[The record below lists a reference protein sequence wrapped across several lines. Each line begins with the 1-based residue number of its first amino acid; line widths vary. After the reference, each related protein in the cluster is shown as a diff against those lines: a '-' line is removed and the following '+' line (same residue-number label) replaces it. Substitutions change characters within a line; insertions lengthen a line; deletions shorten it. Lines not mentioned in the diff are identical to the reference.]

1 MGYHLADAIELLF
14 GVKGGSAITP
24 GTSGEQIKADID
36 SIVQQLH
43 TGGDL
48 ELKFTA
54 NQASLTALRD
64 ELKKAAS
71 GIEVTLVK
79 GADAGGGSPDP
90 GKNNTDDELKRIR
103 DLISGTKELYR
114 LKRDGAKFKN
124 ANAAQAYSDAA
135 ATLEADL
142 QRQAAAANLTAKQI
156 KTLQDVQRRGETE
169 LAAEKLRAQKAANDA
184 QAAETKRTK
193 ASISQIAELRSQW
206 RNWQSELKTAKAA
219 GIVESPDLADMEDA
233 ARRALTVVRK
243 DKNGVEQQRFELA
256 GLINETDLAKVHIE
270 DLNRIELGAAIG
282 TIKAVRSNVK
292 SLTDE
297 HNGQEMAVAAVT
309 NSYAKLANRVQDY
322 MTRIQPSLQRD
333 PGLQQKLQT
342 MVDQI
347 RLGTSG
353 EYKTVLQASAA
364 FQQLQGEIKGAGLE
378 TENLWQSV
386 NRIVKQKFGY
396 GVLASAA
403 LMARRQLVQVYQNVA
418 ELDAKLTE
426 LQIVSGETG
435 DTMARYMDKA
445 AVSAKR
451 VSAAITDI
459 IDATTVYR
467 RLGFSMSN
475 SLDFA
480 ELTTMYSKVG
490 GVDIGEAESNITA
503 IIKAFNLENAEKL
516 RAAMDKIVTIGNNFA
531 ISSAEIGL
539 GLNNAASALVA
550 ANNSFDESL
559 AVLTAAQAIT
569 QDASKSSTAIRT
581 IAARLTQSSTEL
593 GELGEEIDEAYN
605 TTAKYRE
612 KLLTIT
618 GVDILQENGEDFK
631 STFQILRELA
641 GAWEGLSNM
650 DQASVTYMVAGIRN
664 SNVFNS
670 LMQQWKDAEGVVEAT
685 SNASGAMSEAYEV
698 YTDSIEGR
706 LNVLKASAQELSG
719 DLLSDDAVKGAVTGV
734 TALVNI
740 LDKLI
745 STIGTV
751 PVAAGGLG
759 IAGLIRSVGGAKMI
773 ALQSAPTYAPAVTRN
788 EYAA

>member
-1 MGYHLADAIELLF
+1 MADAIELLF
-14 GVKGGSAITP
+14 GVKGGGEITP
-24 GTSGEQIKADID
+24 GSSGERIKAEID
-36 SIVQQLH
+36 AIVNHLH
-43 TGGDL
+43 TDGSL

-54 NQASLTALRD
+54 NQVALTALRD

-71 GIEVTLVK
+71 DIEVTFVK
-79 GADAGGGSPDP
+79 GAGGADGAAGGTGS
-90 GKNNTDDELKRIR
+90 GKKDADDELKSTKS
-103 DLISGTKELYR
+103 LIDGTRELYR
-114 LKRDGAKFKN
+114 LRREGAKFKN
-124 ANAAQAYSDAA
+124 ADVAQSYNDAA
-135 ATLEADL
+135 DKLEAEL
-142 QRQAAAANLTAKQI
+142 RSEAEAAALTERQIKALQSTQRQ
-156 KTLQDVQRRGETE
+156 GEAQ
-169 LAAEKLRAQKAANDA
+169 LAAERTRAQKAQDNADRRA
-184 QAAETKRTK
+184 TEQAK
-193 ASISQIAELRSQW
+193 ASIAQVIELRNQW
-206 RNWQSELKTAKAA
+206 RHLQNELNAAEASGLVSAEDLKYFRETAS
-219 GIVESPDLADMEDA
+219 G
-233 ARRALTVVRK
+233 ALTITAEDENGARQVRADLTGILK
-243 DKNGVEQQRFELA
+243 DADNARAHLDG
-256 GLINETDLAKVHIE
+256 INKVDLRQATDTIKLVRSH
-270 DLNRIELGAAIG
+270 LGA
-282 TIKAVRSNVK
+282 
-292 SLTDE
+292 LTDDAR
-297 HNGQEMAVAAVT
+297 GQEAANASVA

-322 MTRIQPSLQRD
+322 MTRIQTSLQRN
-333 PGLQQKLQT
+333 PAVQQRLQN

-353 EYKTVLQASAA
+353 EYKTVIAASAA
-364 FQQLQGEIKGAGLE
+364 FQQLQGEIKDAGLE
-378 TENLWQSV
+378 SESLWQTI
-386 NRIVKQKFGY
+386 NRIFQQKFGY
-396 GVLASAA
+396 GVIASAA
-403 LMARRQLVQVYQNVA
+403 LLARRQLVQVYQNVT
-418 ELDAKLTE
+418 EIDAKLTE
-426 LQIVSGETG
+426 LQIVSGESG
-435 DTMARYMDKA
+435 EAMARYLDKA
-445 AVSAKR
+445 AASAKR

-503 IIKAFNLENAEKL
+503 IIKAFSLEDAEKL
-516 RAAMDKIVTIGNNFA
+516 RAAMDKIVTVGNNFA
-531 ISSAEIGL
+531 ISSAEIGQ

-612 KLLTIT
+612 KLLAIT

-670 LMQQWKDAEGVVEAT
+670 LMQQWKDAEGVVEAV
-685 SNASGAMSEAYEV
+685 ADVSGAMSDAYEV

-706 LNVLKASAQELSG
+706 MNVLKASAQELST
-719 DLLSDDAVKGAVTGV
+719 DLLSDDVVKGAVSGITL
-734 TALVNI
+734 LVNAT
-740 LDKLI
+740 DKLI
-745 STIGTV
+745 STVGTL
-751 PVAAGGLG
+751 PVVLGGLG
-759 IAGLIRSVGGAKMI
+759 IAGLIRSVGGAKLI
-773 ALQSAPTYAPAVTRN
+773 ALTSAPTYVPAATRN